1 MLFTLRFR
9 PPVNGVQER
18 FVEASDVVKADRVGR
33 AWCDTQPGHKFVSV
47 GQAIVADESILGDE
61 AKAKPARVGK

>member
-18 FVEASDVVKADRVGR
+18 FVEADDIIKADLVGKK
-33 AWCDTQPGHKFVSV
+33 WCDSQPHYKFLSV
-47 GQAIVADESILGDE
+47 GQAIVADQSILGE
-61 AKAKPARVGK
+61 AEKAKPARVGK

>member
-18 FVEASDVVKADRVGR
+18 FVEASDIIQADQVGKK
-33 AWCDTQPGHKFVSV
+33 WCDSQPGYKFVSV
-47 GQAIVADESILGDE
+47 GQAVVADASILGE
-61 AKAKPARVGK
+61 AEKAKPARVGK

>member
-18 FVEASDVVKADRVGR
+18 FVEASDVIKADLVGKK
-33 AWCDTQPGHKFVSV
+33 WCDSQPGYKFVSV
-47 GQAIVADESILGDE
+47 GQAIVADESILGE
-61 AKAKPARVGK
+61 AEKAKPARVGK

>member
-18 FVEASDVVKADRVGR
+18 FVEAKDIVQADAVGR
-33 AWCDTQPGHKFVSV
+33 KWCDTQAGYKFVSV
-47 GQAIVADESILGDE
+47 GQAIVADASILGEDAE
-61 AKAKPARVGK
+61 KKPARVGK

>member
-18 FVEASDVVKADRVGR
+18 FVEAADIVQAGDVGR
-33 AWCDTQPGHKFVSV
+33 KWCETQAGYKFVAV
-47 GQAIVADESILGDE
+47 NQAIVADASILGE
-61 AKAKPARVGK
+61 AEKAKPARVGK